1 MAAQQANTFFSLNT
15 PALQFTPATLQLSNV
30 SCSRTGKPLFGA
42 VDVSLESGQY
52 LHITGANGVGKTSL
66 LRTICGLM
74 SAEPAESGDIQWN
87 GVPIRQLRDEY
98 HQYVCYL
105 GHQNA
110 LQEAASVQE
119 NLKFLSALKGLAVD
133 DDSIQFALNR
143 FDMSRSV
150 NRLVRHLSQGQK
162 RRVVLAQLVF
172 SQAALWVLDEPYV
185 SLDDTGQEILTA
197 LIAEHLRY
205 GGMAVLTSH
214 QAISIGNVVPQCL
227 DLSS

>member
-1 MAAQQANTFFSLNT
+1 M
-15 PALQFTPATLQLSNV
+15 

-52 LHITGANGVGKTSL
+52 MHITGANGVGKTSL
-66 LRTICGLM
+66 LRTLCGLM
-74 SAEPAESGDIQWN
+74 LAESGDIQWN
-87 GVPIRQLRDEY
+87 GVPIQQVRDEY
-98 HQYVCYL
+98 HQNVCYL

-119 NLKFLSALKGLAVD
+119 NLTFLAALKGVAVD
-133 DDSIQFALNR
+133 DDSIQLALNR

-172 SQAALWVLDEPYV
+172 SQAALWVLDEPFV
-185 SLDDTGQEILTA
+185 SLDTAGQEILTA
-197 LIAEHLRY
+197 IIAEHLHH

-214 QAISIGNVVPQCL
+214 QAISIGNVVPQFL

>member
-1 MAAQQANTFFSLNT
+1 M
-15 PALQFTPATLQLSNV
+15 

-42 VDVSLESGQY
+42 VDVSLESGQC

-74 SAEPAESGDIQWN
+74 SAEPAESSDIQWN
-87 GVPIRQLRDEY
+87 GVPIRQVRDEY
-98 HQYVCYL
+98 HQNVCYL

-110 LQEAASVQE
+110 LQDAATVQE
-119 NLKFLSALKGLAVD
+119 NLTFLAALKGLAVD
-133 DDSIQFALNR
+133 DDSIQLALNR
-143 FDMSRSV
+143 FDMSPSAK
-150 NRLVRHLSQGQK
+150 RLVRHLSQGQK
-162 RRVVLAQLVF
+162 RRVVLAQLVL
-172 SQAALWVLDEPYV
+172 SQAALWVLDEPFV
-185 SLDDTGQEILTA
+185 SLDDVGQEILTA
-197 LIAEHLRY
+197 LIAEHLHH

>member
-1 MAAQQANTFFSLNT
+1 MRTTQTCSITQLKTQAISHSPSSLTVSN
-15 PALQFTPATLQLSNV
+15 LSCIRND
-30 SCSRTGKPLFGA
+30 RQLFGA

-52 LHITGANGVGKTSL
+52 LHITGPNGVGKTSL

-74 SAEPAESGDIQWN
+74 SAEPAESGDIKWN
-87 GVPIRQLRDEY
+87 GVPIQQVRDEF
-98 HQYVCYL
+98 HQNLCYL
-105 GHQNA
+105 GHQNG
-110 LQEAASVQE
+110 LQEAATVQE
-119 NLKFLSALKGLAVD
+119 NLKILSALKGVAVD
-133 DDSIQFALNR
+133 DDSIQLALNR

-162 RRVVLAQLVF
+162 RRVVLAQLVL
-172 SQAALWVLDEPYV
+172 SQAALWVLDEPFV
-185 SLDDTGQEILTA
+185 SLDDAGQEILTA
-197 LIAEHLRY
+197 LIAEHLRH

>member
-66 LRTICGLM
+66 LRTLCGLM
-74 SAEPAESGDIQWN
+74 QAESGDIQWN
-87 GVPIRQLRDEY
+87 GVPIQQVRDEY
-98 HQYVCYL
+98 HQCVCYL

-162 RRVVLAQLVF
+162 RRVVLAQLVL
-172 SQAALWVLDEPYV
+172 SQAALWVLDEPFV
-185 SLDDTGQEILTA
+185 SLDTAGQEILTA
-197 LIAEHLRY
+197 IIAEHLHH

-214 QAISIGNVVPQCL
+214 QAISIGNVVPQFL

>member
-1 MAAQQANTFFSLNT
+1 MRTTQTCSITQLKTQAISHSPSSLTVSN
-15 PALQFTPATLQLSNV
+15 LSCIRND
-30 SCSRTGKPLFGA
+30 RQLFGA

-119 NLKFLSALKGLAVD
+119 NLKFLSALKGVAVD

-143 FDMSRSV
+143 YDMSRSV

-162 RRVVLAQLVF
+162 RRVVLAQLVL
-172 SQAALWVLDEPYV
+172 SQAALWVLDEPFV
-185 SLDDTGQEILTA
+185 SLDNAGQEILMA
-197 LIAEHLRY
+197 LIAEHLHH

>member
-1 MAAQQANTFFSLNT
+1 MRTTQTCSITQLKTQAISHSPSSLTVSN
-15 PALQFTPATLQLSNV
+15 LSCIRND
-30 SCSRTGKPLFGA
+30 RQLFGA

-74 SAEPAESGDIQWN
+74 PAESGDIQWN

-119 NLKFLSALKGLAVD
+119 NLKFLSALKGVAVD
-133 DDSIQFALNR
+133 DDSIQLALNR

-162 RRVVLAQLVF
+162 RRVVLAQLVL
-172 SQAALWVLDEPYV
+172 SQAALWVLDEPFV
-185 SLDDTGQEILTA
+185 SLDNAGQEILMA
-197 LIAEHLRY
+197 LIAEHLHH